1 MHYGAVGMA
10 AIGGSK
16 PTKHCNY
23 PLLMRCRSLIGT
35 NLTRITSTSQEYTSA
50 YIHSKLQLVYA

>member
-10 AIGGSK
+10 ATGGSK

-35 NLTRITSTSQEYTSA
+35 NLTRITFQHHRNIHQHT
-50 YIHSKLQLVYA
+50 YIQNCN